1 MGGVF
6 FNTVIR
12 YWVRTRRAPFSV
24 SFLMLRLAKR
34 VGKKEIG
41 RVESYG
47 QERKLNL
54 NKHSFNMNLLIL
66 NFQNAQFLPQT
77 ISYVLLY
84 TLS

>member
-1 MGGVF
+1 MPDGGVCF
-6 FNTVIR
+6 LTPLFR

-66 NFQNAQFLPQT
+66 NFQNAPLLP
-77 ISYVLLY
+77 
-84 TLS
+84 